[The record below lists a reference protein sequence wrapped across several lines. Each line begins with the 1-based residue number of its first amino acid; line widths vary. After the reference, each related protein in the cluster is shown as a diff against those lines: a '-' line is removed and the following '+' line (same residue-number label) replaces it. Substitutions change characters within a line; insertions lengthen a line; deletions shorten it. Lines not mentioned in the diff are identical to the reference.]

1 MLIPSKTT
9 GISHFNYLCG
19 CNSSKDMFR
28 KVKTIEST
36 VNHHCNRSNN
46 LKLDMKFFIMFLP
59 AQIKSWIELEYFLFL
74 SEWHY
79 KLNSRVLSSCNSFKI
94 LELLFYL
101 NLIPVMV
108 QELFSFL
115 SLYICQQ
122 LC

>member
-9 GISHFNYLCG
+9 GISHFNYLCD

-59 AQIKSWIELEYFLFL
+59 PQIKSWIELEYFLFL

-79 KLNSRVLSSCNSFKI
+79 KLNSRVLS
-94 LELLFYL
+94 
-101 NLIPVMV
+101 
-108 QELFSFL
+108 
-115 SLYICQQ
+115 
-122 LC
+122 